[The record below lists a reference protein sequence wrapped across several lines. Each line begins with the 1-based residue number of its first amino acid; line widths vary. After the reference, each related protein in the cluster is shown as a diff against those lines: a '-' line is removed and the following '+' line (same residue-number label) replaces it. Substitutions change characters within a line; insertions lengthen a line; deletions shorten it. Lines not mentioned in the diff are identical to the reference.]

1 MVRNKRKIK
10 KDNRN
15 DISLEY
21 AEEMK
26 TVNKVRRK
34 KEKKKMKFKNFIKS
48 TITFLIIATMLLT
61 IVAPIANIIYSS
73 ITTM

>member
-34 KEKKKMKFKNFIKS
+34 KE
-48 TITFLIIATMLLT
+48 
-61 IVAPIANIIYSS
+61 
-73 ITTM
+73 